1 MTAWADAGR
10 LSDLLRQ
17 QMRASLGGDAGAL
30 GGVDPLGGM
39 SGLGGP
45 FDALKGRFVM
55 GMHATNDSVEMRVR
69 SFGGTPAPASPPVRL
84 QHVVAEPVAV
94 LAVSGYGKSLASQW
108 STLASSPMYQSLAD
122 QAKLIGLDLPGDLEK
137 LLGDQLTASLSGR
150 GLDDPQWVVAAT
162 SGDPAAG
169 KSVLDRLLA
178 LAGPDAADLPVST
191 RVDGDTL
198 YVGSSATTVGSAV
211 TSDAADSLT
220 HDELFQAAVANPGS
234 AQTLRVRRPLEGL
247 DAGGRGRRPVPAGL
261 QHLKAVGMTVT
272 TDGGDSDSTVR
283 VIIR

>member
-1 MTAWADAGR
+1 M
-10 LSDLLRQ
+10 
-17 QMRASLGGDAGAL
+17 
-30 GGVDPLGGM
+30 
-39 SGLGGP
+39 
-45 FDALKGRFVM
+45 
-55 GMHATNDSVEMRVR
+55 
-69 SFGGTPAPASPPVRL
+69 
-84 QHVVAEPVAV
+84 

-198 YVGSSATTVGSAV
+198 YVGSSAGTVDSAA

-234 AQTLRVRRPLEGL
+234 AQTLVFVDLSKVWTLVG
-247 DAGGRGRRPVPAGL
+247 AGGDHDTGGAAAPEGGRHDGDDGRCRL
-261 QHLKAVGMTVT
+261 RQHGAPDHPLTRCRSVL
-272 TDGGDSDSTVR
+272 R
-283 VIIR
+283 